1 MINSTY
7 AKAYREVMEIIK
19 YFPKKEYIK
28 IPKEKIEFYKNN
40 MDTNYNFTI
49 NPEIDLSKQN
59 ISPEANAI
67 IINLFTEYY
76 ATAEQKIK
84 IKEILY
90 LNRKKKEEEKREKYK
105 PNEIFQK
112 VEKTQ
117 NTEIK
122 PTEANK
128 NTALVEHKVQFWTK
142 IKNFIFKTLNIKK

>member
-117 NTEIK
+117 NAEIK
-122 PTEANK
+122 PTEVNK
-128 NTALVEHKVQFWTK
+128 NTALVERKVQFWTK